1 MSARNQKR
9 DAGQS
14 QKNNNPKH
22 GAKAGTKTKKKLP
35 DWGGSPAARYLILV
49 AITVLVGIGLI
60 MAFSASSNDA
70 VIRMVQREFAAQ
82 RQAYEMTQDWESQ
95 TPEERIENELDYYS
109 ALDEVLGAA
118 AAEAQSDTGEDAAG
132 TGVLDTEQETAT
144 GIAGFVSLLFG
155 SAYAAGFRHLVFIL
169 VGAALAFIIARCDYR
184 KFASYAIPMSAI
196 LLLALVFL
204 VIFGR
209 PVLGSA
215 RWIDFGLFSL
225 QPSEFAKPILLVLVA
240 YYCSWTKDVD
250 DTGPARQKA
259 QAALPIYARDW
270 VMPAILI
277 AGCLLAILLS
287 PDIGTALIIGVGLF
301 TAYVLSGWPWVRL
314 AAGMGLVGAAF
325 MVRIFLMDGGY
336 QQRRIFEFITKW
348 TEGVTPHQT
357 WQAELALGSGGIL
370 GLGPGLSRQKFR
382 YLPEAHND
390 FIIAILGE
398 ELGLI
403 GVALVLIA
411 FAVILFGG
419 LHIAS
424 RAQDR
429 LGVAIAGGATVL
441 IIFQALL
448 NIFAVVS
455 LGPVT
460 GKPLPFITLGG
471 SSMISTFILVG
482 LIFSVARYGHL
493 APAKI
498 RSPETPTKQ
507 RESRTR
513 QDSVRDRTGREDDTN
528 KRDRSKGRKRPAS
541 RQKQQEPREE
551 ERDHDEDDLEWRWD
565 SGAHLSSSRSRR

>member
-1 MSARNQKR
+1 VG
-9 DAGQS
+9 AGNS
-14 QKNNNPKH
+14 
-22 GAKAGTKTKKKLP
+22 KKLP
-35 DWGGSPAARYLILV
+35 DWSSSPAARYLMLV
-49 AITVLVGIGLI
+49 AVTVLVGIGLI

-70 VIRMVQREFAAQ
+70 VIRLVQREFAAQ
-82 RQAYEMTQDWESQ
+82 RQAYEMTQDWEAQ

-118 AAEAQSDTGEDAAG
+118 SAETDYESDPGVDPRAVGQPEVVPTGQDESA
-132 TGVLDTEQETAT
+132 
-144 GIAGFVSLLFG
+144 GIAGFISLIFG
-155 SAYAAGFRHLVFIL
+155 SAYAAGFRHLLFAL
-169 VGAALAFIIARCDYR
+169 AGAAIAFVIARCDYR
-184 KFASYAIPMSAI
+184 KIAPLAIPVSAM
-196 LLLALVFL
+196 LLLSLLFL
-204 VIFGR
+204 LLFGR
-209 PVLGSA
+209 PILGSA
-215 RWIDFGLFSL
+215 RWIDFGIFSL

-250 DTGPARQKA
+250 DAGPARQET

-270 VMPAILI
+270 IMPAILI

-287 PDIGTALIIGVGLF
+287 PDVGTALIIGVGLF
-301 TAYVLSGWPWVRL
+301 TAYLLSGWPWVRL

-325 MVRIFLMDGGY
+325 MVRVFLMDGGY

-348 TEGVTPHQT
+348 TEGITPHQT

-411 FAVILFGG
+411 FAIILFGG
-419 LHIAS
+419 LHIAA

-429 LGVAIAGGATVL
+429 LGTAIAGGATVL

-471 SSMISTFILVG
+471 SSMVSTFMLIG
-482 LIFSVARYGHL
+482 LIFSVARYGQV
-493 APAKI
+493 
-498 RSPETPTKQ
+498 SPTKV
-507 RESRTR
+507 RSRDPSAKRSRLGGTQNDDDCDR
-513 QDSVRDRTGREDDTN
+513 KAGRDDSARRRN
-528 KRDRSKGRKRPAS
+528 RGRKRRKSDSARK
-541 RQKQQEPREE
+541 RQMPREE
-551 ERDHDEDDLEWRWD
+551 ERDDAEDDIEWRWD
-565 SGAHLSSSRSRR
+565 SGTHLSSSRPRR